1 MPEQNAPI
9 NAALVGFGT
18 GGKLFHAPIISCAQ
32 NINLT
37 AIVTGNPARQSQ
49 AQKYQ
54 EAVIYE
60 SLDKLLAERSDI
72 DLIVLTTPN
81 STHHKLAIQALQ
93 AGINVVVDKP
103 FAVTTLEADE
113 MLKVASEQNKI
124 ICPYQNRRFDSDF
137 LTLKKVIK
145 EGAVGKIMRLESRIE
160 RYRRLPKAGGWRETT
175 SAQDGG
181 GVLYDLGSHLIDQVV
196 HLFGAPQ
203 RLSYARLEQMR
214 GLGTSDDATLILDY
228 NDFCVHIHAS
238 MICASGGPRFRLL
251 GLDGAYL
258 KELGDIQEDQLRAG
272 LSPTSTD
279 FGKEPQSSYGKL
291 FRQDSSE
298 AVISEQGN
306 WLAYYQQ
313 IAQAIKGEAPPPVSK
328 SEILTTIKIIEQALA
343 MQQLM

>member
-1 MPEQNAPI
+1 MPKQNAPI

-18 GGKLFHAPIISCAQ
+18 GGSLFHAPIISCA
-32 NINLT
+32 NDINLT
-37 AIVTGNPARQSQ
+37 AIVTSNTARQSQ
-49 AQKYQ
+49 AQKYP

-60 SLDKLLAERSDI
+60 SLNKLLAERSDI
-72 DLIVLTTPN
+72 DLIILTTPN
-81 STHHKLAIQALQ
+81 NTHHKLAIQALQ

-103 FAVTTLEADE
+103 FAVTTLEAE
-113 MLKVASEQNKI
+113 QMLKMATAKNKI

-137 LTLKKVIK
+137 LTLKKIIK
-145 EGAVGKIMRLESRIE
+145 DGAVGKIMRLESSIE

-228 NDFCVHIHAS
+228 YDFCVHIHAS

-251 GLDGAYL
+251 GLDGAYI
-258 KELGDIQEDQLRAG
+258 KEQGDIQEDQLRAG
-272 LSPTSTD
+272 ISPAHAD
-279 FGKEPQSSYGKL
+279 FGKEPQSSYGKIL
-291 FRQDSSE
+291 RPDSSE
-298 AVISEQGN
+298 DVISEQGN
-306 WLAYYQQ
+306 WLEYYQQ
-313 IAQAIKGEAPPPVSK
+313 IAQAIKGQAPPPVS
-328 SEILTTIKIIEQALA
+328 ELETLTTIKIIEQALA
-343 MQQLM
+343 MQQSM